1 MAVIRQIKGRFVS
14 AYVKPKMVAR
24 TVKQLMPDA
33 QSDQLKYN
41 AARRA
46 IDRRCGRDRRQQD
59 QAILINLRTSHAR
72 RKNGR
77 RGSEDNT
84 VHGID
89 IYA

>member
-24 TVKQLMPDA
+24 TVKQLMPGT

-41 AARRA
+41 AARRE